1 MEKINVLFDIWK
13 LLWPVM
19 WMLHRKT
26 I

>member
-19 WMLHRKT
+19 WTLHRKT